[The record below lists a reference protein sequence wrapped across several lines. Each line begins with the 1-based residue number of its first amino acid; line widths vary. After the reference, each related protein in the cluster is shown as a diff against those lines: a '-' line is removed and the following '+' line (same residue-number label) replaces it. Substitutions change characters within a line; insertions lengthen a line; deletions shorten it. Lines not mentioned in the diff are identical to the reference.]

1 MERMDEVNSRI
12 VKAVLKRLYC
22 KYPKR
27 YIAEALGLKLG
38 TVQKYIN
45 ELKLNCNGKNV
56 TRPKN
61 NTLKEFVYEIVKREV
76 EKIKRELNLDS

>member
-1 MERMDEVNSRI
+1 MERMDEVNPRI

-27 YIAEALGLKLG
+27 YIAEASGLKLS

-45 ELKLNCNGKNV
+45 ELKLNCNGKSV

-61 NTLKEFVYEIVKREV
+61 NTLKELVYEIVKREV
-76 EKIKRELNLDS
+76 EKIKRELNLEG